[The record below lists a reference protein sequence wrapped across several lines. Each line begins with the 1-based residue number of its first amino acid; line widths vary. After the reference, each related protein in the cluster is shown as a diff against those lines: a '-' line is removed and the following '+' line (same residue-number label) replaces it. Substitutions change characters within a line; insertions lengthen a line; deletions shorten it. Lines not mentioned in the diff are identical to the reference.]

1 MLFFHLSLHIY
12 FPSVFPREYATD
24 VNVLVAKQAI
34 QAIGQISLQL
44 STRAN
49 TCVDKL
55 LSLLTMDIDYVTSET
70 LVAMTSELPPL
81 HVLIA
86 CGDLVQEQLCTGCDL
101 DFCFTSGLCRYIAQ
115 V

>member
-1 MLFFHLSLHIY
+1 MH
-12 FPSVFPREYATD
+12 REYATD

-34 QAIGQISLQL
+34 HAIGKIALKL
-44 STRAN
+44 SARAN

-70 LVAMTSELPPL
+70 LVAMTSEST
-81 HVLIA
+81 A
-86 CGDLVQEQLCTGCDL
+86 LV
-101 DFCFTSGLCRYIAQ
+101 

>member
-1 MLFFHLSLHIY
+1 MIRRLPL
-12 FPSVFPREYATD
+12 PVSVLCREYATD

-34 QAIGQISLQL
+34 QAIGHISLQL

-70 LVAMTSELPPL
+70 LVAMTSEGMIPVVDSYDCVQ
-81 HVLIA
+81 HV
-86 CGDLVQEQLCTGCDL
+86 
-101 DFCFTSGLCRYIAQ
+101 
-115 V
+115 